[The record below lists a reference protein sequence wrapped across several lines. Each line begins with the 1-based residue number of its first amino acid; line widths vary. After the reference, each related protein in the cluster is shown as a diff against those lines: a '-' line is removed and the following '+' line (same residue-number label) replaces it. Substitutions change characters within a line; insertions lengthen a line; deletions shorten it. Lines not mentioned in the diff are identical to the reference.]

1 MHFAAN
7 IQFLRKKNGFS
18 QQEVAEKLG
27 VSRTTLGDYERAHTE
42 PDLRLLHKIAVMY
55 GVPIDD
61 LLNSKLFTGDLDA
74 FHYKGMK
81 ILSLTTDKEG
91 INNIECVQSK
101 AYAGYLSQFQEPE
114 FIKDLPKI
122 SIPQLKQGKY
132 RAFEISGDS
141 MLPMAPGSIVIC
153 SYVEQLDDLQN
164 NECYVVVSK
173 NDGIVYKR
181 LQKSNR
187 NNEYILQSDN
197 PTYENY
203 ILSATDISEIWH
215 YKAHVSFQDP
225 MKQPQTDISVKLAD
239 LQSQLS
245 RIQKSVENK

>member
-132 RAFEISGDS
+132 RAFEISGES

-153 SYVEQLDDLQN
+153 SYVEQLDDLQ
-164 NECYVVVSK
+164 
-173 NDGIVYKR
+173 
-181 LQKSNR
+181 SNR
-187 NNEYILQSDN
+187 INEYILQSDN

-225 MKQPQTDISVKLAD
+225 MKLPQTDISMKLAD